1 MRLRDLPLLPTI
13 VVVAAAGI
21 MVMLG
26 FWQLDRRGE
35 KEAQIARYEA
45 ADRTDTVAISGEDPL
60 EDYLFRSVR
69 IACAAPSNWQAV
81 AGRSANGQA
90 GYEHR
95 YRCAAATDPTGDG
108 GEGARLLA
116 AIGWSRGPAD
126 PAWSGGSVTGVLAPA
141 GDDYKVVAE
150 AAPTP
155 LQTLRRPDP
164 KDLPNNHLAYAG
176 QWFFFALTSLVIYW
190 LAVRRLPAARRSR

>member
-13 VVVAAAGI
+13 VVVIAAGI
-21 MVMLG
+21 MVILG

-69 IACAAPSNWQAV
+69 ITCAAPSNWQAV
-81 AGRSANGQA
+81 AGRSENGQA

-95 YRCAAATDPTGDG
+95 YRCAAVTGQ
-108 GEGARLLA
+108 GEGQGAQLLA

-126 PAWSGGSVTGVLAPA
+126 PAWRGGDVTGVLAPA
-141 GDDYKVVAE
+141 GDDYKVVASE
-150 AAPTP
+150 P
-155 LQTLRRPDP
+155 LAGLDPLAVPDP
-164 KDLPNNHLAYAG
+164 ADLPNNHLAYAG

-190 LAVRRLPAARRSR
+190 LALRRMQADRRKP